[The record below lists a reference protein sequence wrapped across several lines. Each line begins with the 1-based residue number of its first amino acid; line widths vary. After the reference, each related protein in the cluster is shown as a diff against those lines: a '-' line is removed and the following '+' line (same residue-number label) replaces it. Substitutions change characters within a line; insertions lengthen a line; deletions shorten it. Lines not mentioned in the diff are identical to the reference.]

1 MRKSIQVF
9 AVVLV
14 FSMMAFAHGKPQ
26 KFMGTVK
33 EISANQIVITTT
45 DGRIRNIETGPET
58 KFLNGGQPA
67 KASDLAI
74 GERVVIEADEHEGKL
89 MAEKVKFGKASGTH
103 GH

>member
-1 MRKSIQVF
+1 MKRSIQVL
-9 AVVLV
+9 AVIFV
-14 FSMMAFAHGKPQ
+14 FSMMAFAHGKQQ

-74 GERVVIEADEHEGKL
+74 GERVVIEADEHGGKL
-89 MAEKVKFGKASGTH
+89 IAEKVKFGRASSGH